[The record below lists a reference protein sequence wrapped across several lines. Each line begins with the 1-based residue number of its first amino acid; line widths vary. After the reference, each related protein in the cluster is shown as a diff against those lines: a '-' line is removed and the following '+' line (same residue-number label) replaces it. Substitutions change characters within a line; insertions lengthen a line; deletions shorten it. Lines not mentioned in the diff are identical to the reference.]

1 LLIGDNINQKSFNMM
16 KFLRLLICVCILLI
30 ADQTV
35 YSAQEKWIF
44 INQDQ
49 GVTMHSRKVA
59 GRAES
64 EFRGSSTIDQPVEV
78 VGAVLADIPSFTRW
92 FYKCIQA
99 RKIPDKTSTDL
110 NFLIYIVIE
119 TPWPLW
125 NRDVVYAATT
135 TIDIV
140 SGNIIIQGHAR
151 QDAADPIRKDH
162 VRITDSELQWTLERL
177 DSNQTMVTFT
187 KRINAGG
194 NLGSYLSDA
203 GCKKTV
209 FSSLVNMRDVAAD
222 PKYATL
228 GEQLK
233 REYGRD

>member
-1 LLIGDNINQKSFNMM
+1 MLIGDNINQKSFIMM
-16 KFLRLLICVCILLI
+16 KFFGLIICVGTLLIIDGAVIG
-30 ADQTV
+30 AEEQ
-35 YSAQEKWIF
+35 WIF

-110 NFLIYIVIE
+110 NFLLYIVIQ

-151 QDAADPIRKDH
+151 QDAAVPVRKDH

>member
-1 LLIGDNINQKSFNMM
+1 MKYNSRAGLPARLSLLIFVCT
-16 KFLRLLICVCILLI
+16 LLISDHAAIG
-30 ADQTV
+30 AE
-35 YSAQEKWIF
+35 EKWVF
-44 INQDQ
+44 IEKNQ

-64 EFRGSSTIDQPVEV
+64 EFRGSSTIDQPLEV

-110 NFLIYIVIE
+110 NFLLYIVIE

-135 TIDIV
+135 TIDIA
-140 SGNIIIQGHAR
+140 SGNIKIQGHAR
-151 QDAADPIRKDH
+151 QDAAVPIRKDH

-209 FSSLVNMRDVAAD
+209 FSSLVYMRNIAAD
-222 PKYATL
+222 PKYAAL